1 MDVFKYL
8 QKFEN
13 IVSKKNSF
21 KHAPRLASC
30 LKIENKSNNSEK
42 KCCALLVSIFKL
54 NLYNFIIF
62 KYTTV

>member
-8 QKFEN
+8 QKLEN

-21 KHAPRLASC
+21 KHVLRLTSY

-42 KCCALLVSIFKL
+42 KCCALLVTIFKL
-54 NLYNFIIF
+54 SLFNSIIL
-62 KYTTV
+62 KYTIV